1 MLTHAKQAN
10 AALGIV
16 YSVPKAFSLKRM
28 QNDCLN
34 FVPLK
39 NLLLPAGKLAPIHDR
54 SLALRN
60 LYSAGG
66 AKVPPKPDVHHT
78 WTSTGLAR
86 NWNCKPSYENAALAG
101 DKYLYTFAQCL
112 ADAALC
118 RHICTRCPV
127 RSVLARNASRW
138 HRDVGF

>member
-1 MLTHAKQAN
+1 MLAHAKQAN

-16 YSVPKAFSLKRM
+16 YSVPNAFSLKRM
-28 QNDCLN
+28 QNDCFN

-54 SLALRN
+54 SLVLHN
-60 LYSAGG
+60 LYSASG

-86 NWNCKPSYENAALAG
+86 NWNCKPSDQNYI
-101 DKYLYTFAQCL
+101 
-112 ADAALC
+112 
-118 RHICTRCPV
+118 H
-127 RSVLARNASRW
+127 
-138 HRDVGF
+138 